1 MAHLKYMRCSP
12 LPGRRD
18 AALAFILTALF
29 GASILL
35 SIIIPT
41 QICLASREETNL
53 STDAAPSNL
62 TNGDNSSTEEGIPVH
77 VYITNNDNEKLDVSL
92 FIDSE
97 LIDRK
102 SISSGS
108 DQKIDS
114 YPLVKGRHTFKI
126 TWWDEDVKSSFEV
139 EDVENITAETS
150 VNLYTTLNEEPE
162 EFEITVNLVNEN
174 SQELEAFLYADGSF
188 EKSKNVGKESS
199 AELGTIELKEGIH
212 NLSVRWQDDDTR
224 IEYEKTKKL
233 IVKRDEVVIFYAPK
247 GVSFEAK
254 NASSGAED
262 RSSEDSDKKTSSKDE
277 QIDKESQKDNYLEDG
292 AQDNKEN
299 SVDEPDDGNENAS
312 KTDRSSVE
320 GDDEKEGAKDDAIE
334 MKDDASSRYGGG
346 SSSSKDNSLQDSSWG
361 KSSPAKNANSMIGG
375 SLEDGNRLY
384 IYAALI
390 MLTIYLLLRH

>member
-1 MAHLKYMRCSP
+1 
-12 LPGRRD
+12 
-18 AALAFILTALF
+18 
-29 GASILL
+29 
-35 SIIIPT
+35 
-41 QICLASREETNL
+41 
-53 STDAAPSNL
+53 
-62 TNGDNSSTEEGIPVH
+62 VH
-77 VYITNNDNEKLDVSL
+77 VYITNNDNENLDVSL

-114 YPLVKGRHTFKI
+114 YPLEKGGHTFKI

-199 AELGTIELKEGIH
+199 AELGKIKLKEGIH

-262 RSSEDSDKKTSSKDE
+262 RSSGDSDKKTSSKDE

>member
-1 MAHLKYMRCSP
+1 MRCSP
-12 LPGRRD
+12 VPGRKG
-18 AALAFILTALF
+18 ATLAIILTALF

-41 QICLASREETNL
+41 QICLASGEETNL
-53 STDAAPSNL
+53 STDSAPSNL
-62 TNGDNSSTEEGIPVH
+62 TDGNESSAQEGIPVH
-77 VYITNNDNEKLDVSL
+77 AYITNNDNEKLDVSL

-97 LIDRK
+97 LMDRK

-114 YPLVKGRHTFKI
+114 YPVEKGSHTFKI
-126 TWWDEDVKSSFEV
+126 SWWDEDVKNSFEV
-139 EDVENITAETS
+139 EETKDITAETS

-174 SQELEAFLYADGSF
+174 SRELEAFLYADGSF
-188 EKSKNVGKESS
+188 EKSKKVGKESS
-199 AELGTIELKEGIH
+199 AELGTIKLKEGIH

-233 IVKRDEVVIFYAPK
+233 MVKRDEVVIFYAPK

-262 RSSEDSDKKTSSKDE
+262 LSSGDSDEKTSIKDE
-277 QIDKESQKDNYLEDG
+277 QIDKEDP
-292 AQDNKEN
+292 
-299 SVDEPDDGNENAS
+299 VDEPDDDSENSS
-312 KTDRSSVE
+312 KTNSTSAEV
-320 GDDEKEGAKDDAIE
+320 DDEKKGAKGDAIE
-334 MKDDASSRYGGG
+334 TKDDASSRYGIG
-346 SSSSKDNSLQDSSWG
+346 SSASTDNPLQDSSWG

>member
-1 MAHLKYMRCSP
+1 M
-12 LPGRRD
+12 PGRRD
-18 AALAFILTALF
+18 TTFAFILTALF

-41 QICLASREETNL
+41 QICLASGEETNL

-62 TNGDNSSTEEGIPVH
+62 TEGNTSAKEGIPVH

-102 SISSGS
+102 SISSGA

-114 YPLVKGRHTFKI
+114 YPLEKGSHTFKI
-126 TWWDEDVKSSFEV
+126 SWWDEDVKSSFEV
-139 EDVENITAETS
+139 EETKDITAETS

-174 SQELEAFLYADGSF
+174 SRELEAFLYADGSF
-188 EKSKNVGKESS
+188 EKSKKVGKESS
-199 AELGTIELKEGIH
+199 AELGKIKLKEGIH

-233 IVKRDEVVIFYAPK
+233 MVKRDEVVIFYAPK

-254 NASSGAED
+254 NED
-262 RSSEDSDKKTSSKDE
+262 PVDK
-277 QIDKESQKDNYLEDG
+277 
-292 AQDNKEN
+292 
-299 SVDEPDDGNENAS
+299 PDDGSENAS
-312 KTDRSSVE
+312 KTDRASAEV
-320 GDDEKEGAKDDAIE
+320 DDEKKGAKGDAIE
-334 MKDDASSRYGGG
+334 MKDDASSRYGSE
-346 SSSSKDNSLQDSSWG
+346 SSASTDNSLQDSSRG

>member
-1 MAHLKYMRCSP
+1 MAHLIYMRCSP

-18 AALAFILTALF
+18 TTFAFILTALF

-41 QICLASREETNL
+41 QICLASGEETNL

-62 TNGDNSSTEEGIPVH
+62 TEGNTSAKEGIPVH

-102 SISSGS
+102 SISSGA

-114 YPLVKGRHTFKI
+114 YPLEKGSHTFKI
-126 TWWDEDVKSSFEV
+126 SWWDEDLKSSFEV
-139 EDVENITAETS
+139 EEIKDITAETS

-174 SQELEAFLYADGSF
+174 SRELEAFLYADGSF
-188 EKSKNVGKESS
+188 EKSKKVGKESS
-199 AELGTIELKEGIH
+199 AELGTIKLKEGIH

-233 IVKRDEVVIFYAPK
+233 MVKRDEVVIFYAPK

-262 RSSEDSDKKTSSKDE
+262 LSSEDSDEKTSSKDE
-277 QIDKESQKDNYLEDG
+277 QIDKEDP
-292 AQDNKEN
+292 
-299 SVDEPDDGNENAS
+299 VDKPDDGSENAS
-312 KTDRSSVE
+312 KTDRASAQV
-320 GDDEKEGAKDDAIE
+320 DDEKKGAKGDTIE
-334 MKDDASSRYGGG
+334 MKDDASSRYGSE
-346 SSSSKDNSLQDSSWG
+346 SSASTDNSLQDSSRG

>member
-1 MAHLKYMRCSP
+1 MRCSP

-18 AALAFILTALF
+18 TTSALVLTALF
-29 GASILL
+29 GASILI
-35 SIIIPT
+35 SIIIPS
-41 QICLASREETNL
+41 QICLASGEETNL

-62 TNGDNSSTEEGIPVH
+62 TDGNTSAKEGIPVH
-77 VYITNNDNEKLDVSL
+77 VYITNNDNEMLDVSL

-102 SISSGS
+102 SISSGA

-114 YPLVKGRHTFKI
+114 YPLEKGSHTFKI
-126 TWWDEDVKSSFEV
+126 SWWDEDVKSSFEV
-139 EDVENITAETS
+139 EEIKDITAETS

-174 SQELEAFLYADGSF
+174 SRELEAFLYADGSF

-199 AELGTIELKEGIH
+199 AELGTIKLKEGIH

-233 IVKRDEVVIFYAPK
+233 MVKRDEVVIFYAPK

-262 RSSEDSDKKTSSKDE
+262 LSSEDSDEKASTKDE
-277 QIDKESQKDNYLEDG
+277 QIDKEDP
-292 AQDNKEN
+292 
-299 SVDEPDDGNENAS
+299 VDKPDDGSENAS
-312 KTDRSSVE
+312 KTDRASAEV
-320 GDDEKEGAKDDAIE
+320 DDEKKGAKGDTIE
-334 MKDDASSRYGGG
+334 TKDEASSRYG
-346 SSSSKDNSLQDSSWG
+346 SESNAITDNSLQDSSRG

>member
-1 MAHLKYMRCSP
+1 MRCSP

-18 AALAFILTALF
+18 TTSALVLTALF
-29 GASILL
+29 GASILI
-35 SIIIPT
+35 SIIIPS
-41 QICLASREETNL
+41 QICLASGEETNL

-62 TNGDNSSTEEGIPVH
+62 TDGNTSAKEGIPVH
-77 VYITNNDNEKLDVSL
+77 VYITNNDNEMLDVSL

-102 SISSGS
+102 SISSGA

-114 YPLVKGRHTFKI
+114 YPLEKGSHTFKI
-126 TWWDEDVKSSFEV
+126 SWWDEDVKSSFEV
-139 EDVENITAETS
+139 EEIKDITAETS

-174 SQELEAFLYADGSF
+174 SRELEAFLYADGSF

-199 AELGTIELKEGIH
+199 AELGTIKLKEGIH

-233 IVKRDEVVIFYAPK
+233 MVKRDEVVIFYAPK

-254 NASSGAED
+254 NASSGADD
-262 RSSEDSDKKTSSKDE
+262 RSSGDSDKKTSIKDE
-277 QIDKESQKDNYLEDG
+277 QIDKEDP
-292 AQDNKEN
+292 
-299 SVDEPDDGNENAS
+299 VDEPDAGSENAS
-312 KTDRSSVE
+312 KTDSTSAEV
-320 GDDEKEGAKDDAIE
+320 DDEKKGAKGDVIE
-334 MKDDASSRYGGG
+334 TKDEASSRYGIG
-346 SSSSKDNSLQDSSWG
+346 SSASTDNHLQDSSGG

>member
-1 MAHLKYMRCSP
+1 MRCSP
-12 LPGRRD
+12 VPGRKG
-18 AALAFILTALF
+18 ATLAIILTALF

-41 QICLASREETNL
+41 QICLARGEETNL
-53 STDAAPSNL
+53 STDSAPSNL
-62 TNGDNSSTEEGIPVH
+62 TDGNESSAQEGIPVH
-77 VYITNNDNEKLDVSL
+77 AYITNNDNEKLDVSL

-97 LIDRK
+97 LMDRK

-114 YPLVKGRHTFKI
+114 YPVEKGSHTFKI
-126 TWWDEDVKSSFEV
+126 SWWDEDVKNSFEV
-139 EDVENITAETS
+139 EGTKDITAETS

-162 EFEITVNLVNEN
+162 EFDITVNLVNEN
-174 SQELEAFLYADGSF
+174 SRELEAFLYADGSF
-188 EKSKNVGKESS
+188 EKSKKVGKESS
-199 AELGTIELKEGIH
+199 AELGKIKLKEGIH

-233 IVKRDEVVIFYAPK
+233 MVKRDEVVIFYAPK

-254 NASSGAED
+254 NVSSGAED
-262 RSSEDSDKKTSSKDE
+262 RSSEDSNKNTSAKDE
-277 QIDKESQKDNYLEDG
+277 QIDKENP
-292 AQDNKEN
+292 
-299 SVDEPDDGNENAS
+299 VDKPDDGSENAS
-312 KTDRSSVE
+312 KTDRTSFE
-320 GDDEKEGAKDDAIE
+320 GDDEKRGEKDDAIE
-334 MKDDASSRYGGG
+334 LKDDASSRYGGG
-346 SSSSKDNSLQDSSWG
+346 SSSSTYNSLQDSSKG

>member
-1 MAHLKYMRCSP
+1 M
-12 LPGRRD
+12 PGRRD
-18 AALAFILTALF
+18 TTFAFILTALF

-41 QICLASREETNL
+41 QICLASGEETNL

-62 TNGDNSSTEEGIPVH
+62 TEGNTSAKEGIPVH

-102 SISSGS
+102 SISSGA

-114 YPLVKGRHTFKI
+114 YPLEKGSHTFKI
-126 TWWDEDVKSSFEV
+126 SWWDEDVKSSFEV
-139 EDVENITAETS
+139 EETKDITAETS

-174 SQELEAFLYADGSF
+174 SRELEAFLYADGSF
-188 EKSKNVGKESS
+188 EKSKKVGKESS
-199 AELGTIELKEGIH
+199 AELGKIKLKEGIH

-233 IVKRDEVVIFYAPK
+233 MVKRDEVVIFYAPK

-254 NASSGAED
+254 NASSGAEY
-262 RSSEDSDKKTSSKDE
+262 RSSEDSDEKASTKDE
-277 QIDKESQKDNYLEDG
+277 QIDKEDPVDKPDDDS
-292 AQDNKEN
+292 EN
-299 SVDEPDDGNENAS
+299 SS
-312 KTDRSSVE
+312 KTDSTSAEV
-320 GDDEKEGAKDDAIE
+320 DDEKKGAKGDAIE
-334 MKDDASSRYGGG
+334 MKDDASSRYGSE
-346 SSSSKDNSLQDSSWG
+346 SSASTDNSLQDSSRG

>member
-1 MAHLKYMRCSP
+1 MAHLIYMRCSP

-18 AALAFILTALF
+18 TTFAFILTALF

-41 QICLASREETNL
+41 QICLASGEETNL

-62 TNGDNSSTEEGIPVH
+62 TEGNTSAKEGIPVH

-102 SISSGS
+102 SISSGA

-114 YPLVKGRHTFKI
+114 YPLEKGSHTFKI
-126 TWWDEDVKSSFEV
+126 SWWDEDVKSSFEV
-139 EDVENITAETS
+139 EETKDITAETS

-174 SQELEAFLYADGSF
+174 SRELEAFLYADGSF
-188 EKSKNVGKESS
+188 EKSKKVGKESS
-199 AELGTIELKEGIH
+199 AELGKIKLKEGIH

-233 IVKRDEVVIFYAPK
+233 MVKRDEVVIFYAPK

-262 RSSEDSDKKTSSKDE
+262 LSSGDSDEKTSIKDE

-334 MKDDASSRYGGG
+334 MKDDASSRYGSE
-346 SSSSKDNSLQDSSWG
+346 SSASTDNSLQDSSRG

>member
-1 MAHLKYMRCSP
+1 MAHLIYMKCSP

-18 AALAFILTALF
+18 TTFAFILTALF

-41 QICLASREETNL
+41 QICLASGEETNL

-62 TNGDNSSTEEGIPVH
+62 TEGNTSAKEGIPVH

-102 SISSGS
+102 SISSGA

-114 YPLVKGRHTFKI
+114 YPLEKGSHTFKI
-126 TWWDEDVKSSFEV
+126 SWWDEDVKSSFEV
-139 EDVENITAETS
+139 EETKDITAETS

-174 SQELEAFLYADGSF
+174 SRELEAFLYADGSF
-188 EKSKNVGKESS
+188 EKSKKVGKESS
-199 AELGTIELKEGIH
+199 AELGKIKLKEGIH

-233 IVKRDEVVIFYAPK
+233 MVKRDEVVIFYAPK

-254 NASSGAED
+254 NASSGAEY
-262 RSSEDSDKKTSSKDE
+262 RSSEDSDEKASTKDE
-277 QIDKESQKDNYLEDG
+277 QIDKEDP
-292 AQDNKEN
+292 
-299 SVDEPDDGNENAS
+299 VDKPDDGSENAS
-312 KTDRSSVE
+312 KTDRASAEV
-320 GDDEKEGAKDDAIE
+320 DDEKKGAKGDAIE
-334 MKDDASSRYGGG
+334 MKDDASSRYGSE
-346 SSSSKDNSLQDSSWG
+346 SSASTDNSLQDSSRG

>member
-1 MAHLKYMRCSP
+1 MAHVIYMRCSP
-12 LPGRRD
+12 LPRRRD
-18 AALAFILTALF
+18 TTFAFILTALL

-35 SIIIPT
+35 SIIIPS
-41 QICLASREETNL
+41 QICLASGNETEETNL
-53 STDAAPSNL
+53 SSDAAPSNL
-62 TNGDNSSTEEGIPVH
+62 TDGDKSSAQEGIPVH

-97 LIDRK
+97 LIGRNA
-102 SISSGS
+102 ITSGS

-114 YPLVKGRHTFKI
+114 YPLEKGEHTFKI
-126 TWWDEDVKSSFEV
+126 TWWDEDVKSPFEV
-139 EDVENITAETS
+139 EEIKDITAETS

-162 EFEITVNLVNEN
+162 EFEITVNLGNEN
-174 SQELEAFLYADGSF
+174 SRELEAFLYADGSF

-199 AELGTIELKEGIH
+199 AELGKIKLKEGIH

-233 IVKRDEVVIFYAPK
+233 MVKRDEVVIFYAPK

-254 NASSGAED
+254 NVSSGAED
-262 RSSEDSDKKTSSKDE
+262 RSSEDSNKNTSAKDE
-277 QIDKESQKDNYLEDG
+277 QIDKENP
-292 AQDNKEN
+292 
-299 SVDEPDDGNENAS
+299 VDKPDDGSENAS
-312 KTDRSSVE
+312 KTDRTSFE
-320 GDDEKEGAKDDAIE
+320 GDDEKRGEKDDAIE
-334 MKDDASSRYGGG
+334 LKDDASSRYGGG
-346 SSSSKDNSLQDSSWG
+346 SSSSTYNSLQDSSKG

>member
-1 MAHLKYMRCSP
+1 MAHVIYMRCSP
-12 LPGRRD
+12 LPRRRD
-18 AALAFILTALF
+18 TTFAFILTALL

-35 SIIIPT
+35 SIIIPS
-41 QICLASREETNL
+41 QICLASGNETEETNL
-53 STDAAPSNL
+53 SSDAAPSNL
-62 TNGDNSSTEEGIPVH
+62 TDGDKSSAQEGIPVH

-97 LIDRK
+97 LIGRNA
-102 SISSGS
+102 ITSGS

-114 YPLVKGRHTFKI
+114 YPLEKGEHTFKI
-126 TWWDEDVKSSFEV
+126 TWWDEDVKSPFEV
-139 EDVENITAETS
+139 EEIKDITAETS

-174 SQELEAFLYADGSF
+174 SRELEAFLYADGSF

-199 AELGTIELKEGIH
+199 AELGKIKLKEGIH

-233 IVKRDEVVIFYAPK
+233 MVKRDEVVIFYAPK

-254 NASSGAED
+254 NVSSGAED
-262 RSSEDSDKKTSSKDE
+262 RSSEDSNKNTSAKDE
-277 QIDKESQKDNYLEDG
+277 QIDKENP
-292 AQDNKEN
+292 
-299 SVDEPDDGNENAS
+299 VDKPDDGSENAS
-312 KTDRSSVE
+312 KTDRTSFE
-320 GDDEKEGAKDDAIE
+320 GDDEKRGEKDDAIE
-334 MKDDASSRYGGG
+334 LKDDASSRYGGG
-346 SSSSKDNSLQDSSWG
+346 SSSSTYNSLQDSSKG

>member
-1 MAHLKYMRCSP
+1 MPR
-12 LPGRRD
+12 RRD
-18 AALAFILTALF
+18 TTFAFILTALL

-35 SIIIPT
+35 SIIIPS
-41 QICLASREETNL
+41 QICLASGNETEETNL
-53 STDAAPSNL
+53 SSDAAPSNL
-62 TNGDNSSTEEGIPVH
+62 TDGDKSSAQEGIPVH

-97 LIDRK
+97 LIGRNA
-102 SISSGS
+102 ITSGS

-114 YPLVKGRHTFKI
+114 YPLEKGEHTFKI
-126 TWWDEDVKSSFEV
+126 TWWDEDVKSPFEV
-139 EDVENITAETS
+139 EEIKDITAETS

-174 SQELEAFLYADGSF
+174 SRELEAFLYADGSF

-199 AELGTIELKEGIH
+199 AELGKIKLKEGIH

-233 IVKRDEVVIFYAPK
+233 MVKRDEVVIFYAPK

-254 NASSGAED
+254 NVSSGAED
-262 RSSEDSDKKTSSKDE
+262 RSSEDSNKNTSAKDE
-277 QIDKESQKDNYLEDG
+277 QIDKENP
-292 AQDNKEN
+292 
-299 SVDEPDDGNENAS
+299 VDKPDDGSENAS
-312 KTDRSSVE
+312 KTDRTSFE
-320 GDDEKEGAKDDAIE
+320 GDDEKRGEKDDAIE
-334 MKDDASSRYGGG
+334 LKDDASSRYGGG
-346 SSSSKDNSLQDSSWG
+346 SSSSTYNSLQDSSKG

>member
-1 MAHLKYMRCSP
+1 M
-12 LPGRRD
+12 PGRRD
-18 AALAFILTALF
+18 TTFAFILTALF

-41 QICLASREETNL
+41 QICLASGEETNL

-62 TNGDNSSTEEGIPVH
+62 TEGNTSAKEGIPVH

-97 LIDRK
+97 LMDRK

-114 YPLVKGRHTFKI
+114 YPLEKGSHTFKI
-126 TWWDEDVKSSFEV
+126 SWWDEDVKSSFEV
-139 EDVENITAETS
+139 EETKDITAETS

-174 SQELEAFLYADGSF
+174 SRELEAFLYADGSF
-188 EKSKNVGKESS
+188 EKSKKVGKESS
-199 AELGTIELKEGIH
+199 AELGKIKLKEGIH

-233 IVKRDEVVIFYAPK
+233 MVKRDEVVIFYAPK

-254 NASSGAED
+254 NASSGAEY
-262 RSSEDSDKKTSSKDE
+262 RSSEDSDEKASTKDE
-277 QIDKESQKDNYLEDG
+277 QIDKEDP
-292 AQDNKEN
+292 
-299 SVDEPDDGNENAS
+299 VDKPDDGSENAS
-312 KTDRSSVE
+312 KTDRASAEV
-320 GDDEKEGAKDDAIE
+320 DDEKKGAKGDAIE
-334 MKDDASSRYGGG
+334 MKDDASSRYGSE
-346 SSSSKDNSLQDSSWG
+346 SSASTDNSLQDSSRG

>member
-1 MAHLKYMRCSP
+1 M
-12 LPGRRD
+12 
-18 AALAFILTALF
+18 LF
-29 GASILL
+29 RS
-35 SIIIPT
+35 
-41 QICLASREETNL
+41 
-53 STDAAPSNL
+53 
-62 TNGDNSSTEEGIPVH
+62 
-77 VYITNNDNEKLDVSL
+77 
-92 FIDSE
+92 
-97 LIDRK
+97 
-102 SISSGS
+102 
-108 DQKIDS
+108 KI
-114 YPLVKGRHTFKI
+114 K
-126 TWWDEDVKSSFEV
+126 
-139 EDVENITAETS
+139 
-150 VNLYTTLNEEPE
+150 
-162 EFEITVNLVNEN
+162 
-174 SQELEAFLYADGSF
+174 
-188 EKSKNVGKESS
+188 
-199 AELGTIELKEGIH
+199 LKEGIH

>member
-1 MAHLKYMRCSP
+1 MRCSP
-12 LPGRRD
+12 LPRRRD
-18 AALAFILTALF
+18 TTFAFILTALL

-35 SIIIPT
+35 SIIIPS
-41 QICLASREETNL
+41 QICLASGNETEETNL
-53 STDAAPSNL
+53 SSDAAPSNL
-62 TNGDNSSTEEGIPVH
+62 TDGDKSSAQEGIPVH

-97 LIDRK
+97 LIGRNA
-102 SISSGS
+102 ITSGS

-114 YPLVKGRHTFKI
+114 YPLEKGEHTFKI
-126 TWWDEDVKSSFEV
+126 TWWDEDVKSPFEV
-139 EDVENITAETS
+139 EEIKDITAETS

-174 SQELEAFLYADGSF
+174 SRELEAFLYADGSF

-199 AELGTIELKEGIH
+199 AELGKIKLKEGIH

-233 IVKRDEVVIFYAPK
+233 MVKRDEVVIFYAPK

-254 NASSGAED
+254 NVSSGAED
-262 RSSEDSDKKTSSKDE
+262 RSSEDSNKNTSAKDE
-277 QIDKESQKDNYLEDG
+277 QIDKENP
-292 AQDNKEN
+292 
-299 SVDEPDDGNENAS
+299 VDKPDDGSENAS
-312 KTDRSSVE
+312 KTDRTSFE
-320 GDDEKEGAKDDAIE
+320 GDDEKRGEKDDAIE
-334 MKDDASSRYGGG
+334 LKDDASSRYGGG
-346 SSSSKDNSLQDSSWG
+346 SSSSTYNSLQDSSKG

>member
-1 MAHLKYMRCSP
+1 MRCSP
-12 LPGRRD
+12 VPRRKG
-18 AALAFILTALF
+18 ATLAIILTALF

-41 QICLASREETNL
+41 QICLASGEETNL

-62 TNGDNSSTEEGIPVH
+62 TDGNTSAKEGIPVH

-102 SISSGS
+102 SISSGA

-114 YPLVKGRHTFKI
+114 YPLEKGSHTFKI
-126 TWWDEDVKSSFEV
+126 SWWDEDVKSSFEV
-139 EDVENITAETS
+139 EEIKDITAETS

-174 SQELEAFLYADGSF
+174 SRELEAFLYADGSF
-188 EKSKNVGKESS
+188 EKSKKVGKESS
-199 AELGTIELKEGIH
+199 AELGKINLKEGIH

-233 IVKRDEVVIFYAPK
+233 MVKRDEVVIFYAPK

-254 NASSGAED
+254 NASSGADD
-262 RSSEDSDKKTSSKDE
+262 RSSGDSDKKTSIKDE
-277 QIDKESQKDNYLEDG
+277 QIDKEDP
-292 AQDNKEN
+292 
-299 SVDEPDDGNENAS
+299 VDEPDAGSENAS
-312 KTDRSSVE
+312 KTDSTSAEV
-320 GDDEKEGAKDDAIE
+320 DDEKKGAKGDVIE
-334 MKDDASSRYGGG
+334 TKDEASSRYGIG
-346 SSSSKDNSLQDSSWG
+346 SSASTDNPLQDSSGG

>member
-1 MAHLKYMRCSP
+1 
-12 LPGRRD
+12 
-18 AALAFILTALF
+18 
-29 GASILL
+29 
-35 SIIIPT
+35 
-41 QICLASREETNL
+41 
-53 STDAAPSNL
+53 
-62 TNGDNSSTEEGIPVH
+62 VH

-97 LIDRK
+97 LIGRNA
-102 SISSGS
+102 ITSGS

-114 YPLVKGRHTFKI
+114 YPLEKGEHTFKI
-126 TWWDEDVKSSFEV
+126 TWWDEDVKSPFEV
-139 EDVENITAETS
+139 EEIKDITAETS

-174 SQELEAFLYADGSF
+174 SRELEAFLYADGSF

-199 AELGTIELKEGIH
+199 AELGKIKLKEGIH

-233 IVKRDEVVIFYAPK
+233 MVKRDEVVIFYAPK

-254 NASSGAED
+254 NVSSGAED
-262 RSSEDSDKKTSSKDE
+262 RSSEDSNKNTSAKDE
-277 QIDKESQKDNYLEDG
+277 QIDKENP
-292 AQDNKEN
+292 
-299 SVDEPDDGNENAS
+299 VDKPDDGSENAS
-312 KTDRSSVE
+312 KTDRTSFE
-320 GDDEKEGAKDDAIE
+320 GDDEKRGEKDDAIE
-334 MKDDASSRYGGG
+334 LKDDASSRYGGG
-346 SSSSKDNSLQDSSWG
+346 SSSSTYNSLQDSSKG

>member
-1 MAHLKYMRCSP
+1 MAI
-12 LPGRRD
+12 
-18 AALAFILTALF
+18 ILTALF

-41 QICLASREETNL
+41 QICLARGEETNL
-53 STDAAPSNL
+53 STDSAPSNL
-62 TNGDNSSTEEGIPVH
+62 TDGNESSAQEGIPVH
-77 VYITNNDNEKLDVSL
+77 AYITNNDNEKLDVSL

-97 LIDRK
+97 LMDRK

-114 YPLVKGRHTFKI
+114 YPVEKGSHTFKI
-126 TWWDEDVKSSFEV
+126 SWWDEDVKNSFEV
-139 EDVENITAETS
+139 EETKDITAETS

-174 SQELEAFLYADGSF
+174 SRELEAFLYADGSF
-188 EKSKNVGKESS
+188 EKSKKVGKESS
-199 AELGTIELKEGIH
+199 AELGTIKLKEGIH

-233 IVKRDEVVIFYAPK
+233 MVKRDEVVIFYAPK

-262 RSSEDSDKKTSSKDE
+262 LSSGDSDEKTSIKDE
-277 QIDKESQKDNYLEDG
+277 Q
-292 AQDNKEN
+292 
-299 SVDEPDDGNENAS
+299 V
-312 KTDRSSVE
+312 
-320 GDDEKEGAKDDAIE
+320 DDEKKGAKGDAIE
-334 MKDDASSRYGGG
+334 TKDDASSRYGIG
-346 SSSSKDNSLQDSSWG
+346 SSASTDNPLQDSSWG

>member
-77 VYITNNDNEKLDVSL
+77 VYITNNDNENLDVSL

-114 YPLVKGRHTFKI
+114 YPLEKGGHTFKI

-162 EFEITVNLVNEN
+162 EFEIIVNLVNEN

-277 QIDKESQKDNYLEDG
+277 QIDKESQKDKYLEDG